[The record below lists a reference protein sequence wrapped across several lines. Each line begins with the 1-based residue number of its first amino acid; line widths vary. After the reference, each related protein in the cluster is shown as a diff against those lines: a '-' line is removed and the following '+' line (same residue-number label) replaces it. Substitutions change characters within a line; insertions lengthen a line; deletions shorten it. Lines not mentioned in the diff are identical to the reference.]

1 MGIKTTNVV
10 VVFVVSRHV
19 NTDVVLN
26 VVLVVVVVV
35 VVIVVVV
42 VVVVVVVFGV
52 SRIELFL
59 FVVVVFS
66 RI

>member
-1 MGIKTTNVV
+1 MLVINVVLTV
-10 VVFVVSRHV
+10 VVFV
-19 NTDVVLN
+19 
-26 VVLVVVVVV
+26 
-35 VVIVVVV
+35 
-42 VVVVVVVFGV
+42 V